1 MTQATD
7 IVLNGDAYMLAP
19 GPGRPTYTR
28 SQDGAGEGRT
38 GRIAQTDFFGGT
50 RRPFQLENDRGW
62 ASLNTGPA
70 FNGQGVQPWPF
81 RHDDAMPGAAP
92 VFDPGWPYPSAV
104 IRDYV
109 YVGVGQYLYR
119 TASISGGV
127 WSAPTQVYDGGSGN
141 IITGICYYGG
151 NLLLAF
157 GGTKDITHV
166 VYPNATSPAVLFSGE
181 RGTHLVSYQ
190 GFAVWDDARPAWIP
204 NTMRMVNGS
213 SIEQRFADSPI
224 RRIATAQADVIV
236 ATSAAVYAFRGRVGK
251 VTAANPSPPPDYTE
265 FDRWSGDLNPFFQHG
280 TATAS
285 DDYRFIL
292 GFGGRT
298 YAWVAKTVMEH
309 DPNGDRAG
317 WKDAGLTGQAC
328 HGACVAAGYLIV
340 AITSLTGIEEL
351 WAFDGSGWW
360 QLATSPSTRFLQP
373 VPLAGTGAYDLMV
386 PRAGSREISLYRLV
400 PRSSTIHTWPA
411 ADASAWYAS
420 SMIDAGERDKQK
432 AWRKIGAVFAAPE
445 RLGWTGS
452 TDAVSV
458 QLRHS
463 TDAGATWSGPAP
475 TTLPLPSLANHN
487 LALEA
492 DIASDGAVSRFIQLR
507 LDWTSVTEWAP
518 VLVGLWTE
526 YEVLDSPARRRRWSF
541 SVVAQDQVIDRD
553 DAPLSRTGRET
564 IAELWQHWETGTTLP
579 FRDIDYDDDPVE
591 RRVRIVGISEQV
603 TLPHRSAAWGD
614 ALVSLTLVE
623 V

>member
-1 MTQATD
+1 MTQSTD
-7 IVLNGDAYMLAP
+7 IVLNGDPYMLAP
-19 GPGRPTYTR
+19 VPGKPAYTR
-28 SQDGAGEGRT
+28 SQDGASEGRT

-50 RRPFQLENDRGW
+50 GRPLQLENDRGW
-62 ASLNTGPA
+62 ASLNVGPA
-70 FNGQGVQPWPF
+70 FNGQGVQPWPY
-81 RHDDAMPGAAP
+81 RLDATMPGSAP
-92 VFDPGWPYPSAV
+92 VFDPDWPYPSAV

-109 YVGVGQYLYR
+109 YFGIGQELYR
-119 TASISGGV
+119 SPAISGGA
-127 WSAPTQVYDGGSGN
+127 WFAPTMVYDAGSGN

-151 NLLLAF
+151 NILLAF
-157 GGTKDITHV
+157 GPTKDITHV
-166 VYPNATSPAVLFSGE
+166 VYPNATTPTVLFSGE

-213 SIEQRFADSPI
+213 TIEQRYADSPI

-285 DDYRFIL
+285 DDYRFVL

-298 YAWVAKTVMEH
+298 YAWVGE
-309 DPNGDRAG
+309 NGDGARPERGQGRLEGCRADRAG
-317 WKDAGLTGQAC
+317 LPRRLRGGRVPCGVDHLADRTGGTLGVRRVRLVA
-328 HGACVAAGYLIV
+328 VAA
-340 AITSLTGIEEL
+340 
-351 WAFDGSGWW
+351 
-360 QLATSPSTRFLQP
+360 SPARFLQP
-373 VPLAGTGAYDLMV
+373 VPLAGTGDFDLMV
-386 PRAGSREISLYRLV
+386 PGAGSREIALYRLV
-400 PRSSTIHTWPA
+400 PRSTAVHTWPA
-411 ADASAWYAS
+411 GDEPAWYAS

-432 AWRKIGAVFAAPE
+432 AWRKIGAVFATPE
-445 RLGWTGS
+445 RPGDPGS
-452 TDAVSV
+452 TDPVSV
-458 QLRHS
+458 QLRCS

-475 TTLPLPSLANHN
+475 TTLPTASMANHN
-487 LALEA
+487 LTLEA
-492 DIASDGAVSRFIQLR
+492 DIGSDVAVSRFIQLR
-507 LDWTSVTEWAP
+507 LDWSSVTEWAP

-541 SVVAQDQVIDRD
+541 GIVAQDQVIDRD
-553 DAPLSRTGRET
+553 DAPLARTGREM

-579 FRDIDYDDDPVE
+579 FRDIDYDDDPTE

-603 TLPHRSAAWGD
+603 ALPHRSGDWGD
-614 ALVSLTLVE
+614 SLVSLTLVE